1 MKCARLNSTF
11 IIFWVVK
18 MEFKNSHYG
27 GGENKTNKCPM
38 IWDDYWAFVFMSSGR
53 INVDTTGIR
62 GNEIVSSNHSGN
74 GLLSLKLSENMIKCL
89 YYSFRDECGFGRI
102 TRDTFLS

>member
-27 GGENKTNKCPM
+27 IVYITNRT
-38 IWDDYWAFVFMSSGR
+38 DVQ
-53 INVDTTGIR
+53 
-62 GNEIVSSNHSGN
+62 
-74 GLLSLKLSENMIKCL
+74 
-89 YYSFRDECGFGRI
+89 
-102 TRDTFLS
+102 

>member
-1 MKCARLNSTF
+1 
-11 IIFWVVK
+11 
-18 MEFKNSHYG
+18 
-27 GGENKTNKCPM
+27 M

-53 INVDTTGIR
+53 INADTTGIM
-62 GNEIVSSNHSGN
+62 GNEIVSSNRSGN

-102 TRDTFLS
+102 TRDTFFELSRALSEVSHEHSASHASILSEVFSSLVLLAVG